1 MNVFKIENKT
11 VSVYPGMN
19 AGAPMIYLHT
29 FAGEGEQVH
38 RILTEKN
45 HTNRTL
51 VAISGL
57 DWNDDLTP
65 WPMGPIGKGD
75 AARKGLADI
84 YLGRLEELINLV
96 KKENG
101 LSPTWI
107 GIAGYSLGGL
117 FALYSGF
124 KSNTFS
130 RIASCSGSF
139 WYEGFLP
146 YCESHKLS
154 EKVDRIYLSLGDMES
169 KSKNHILAT
178 VEDNTKKI
186 FGIVKGQGRQTTLVM
201 NQGGH
206 FIDAAK
212 RMAMGI
218 AYLLG

>member
-1 MNVFKIENKT
+1 MKDNMTFRPHRFVKNGADVSPLIVLNQYQDDTDDT
-11 VSVYPGMN
+11 VKEIANITDRPFN
-19 AGAPMIYLHT
+19 L
-29 FAGEGEQVH
+29 
-38 RILTEKN
+38 L
-45 HTNRTL
+45 
-51 VAISGL
+51 AISGL

-146 YCESHKLS
+146 YCESNKLS
-154 EKVDRIYLSLGDMES
+154 EKVDRIYLSLGDKES
-169 KSKNHILAT
+169 RSKNHILAT
-178 VEDNTKKI
+178 VEENTKNI
-186 FGIVKGQGRQTTLVM
+186 FEIVKAQGKQSILVT

-206 FIDAAK
+206 FKDAAK
-212 RMAMGI
+212 RTAMGI
-218 AYLLG
+218 AYLLD

>member
-1 MNVFKIENKT
+1 MEDNSRFPSHRFVKQGEYDSPLIVLNQYQDDTDDAIKEIKSITKRPFNLLT
-11 VSVYPGMN
+11 V
-19 AGAPMIYLHT
+19 H
-29 FAGEGEQVH
+29 
-38 RILTEKN
+38 
-45 HTNRTL
+45 
-51 VAISGL
+51 GL

-75 AARKGLADI
+75 VARKGMADI
-84 YLGRLEELINLV
+84 YLSRLEELLELV
-96 KKENG
+96 QKENG
-101 LSPTWI
+101 LSPAWI

-154 EKVDRIYLSLGDMES
+154 EKVDRIYLSLGDKES
-169 KSKNHILAT
+169 RSKNHILAT

-186 FGIVKGQGRQTTLVM
+186 FDIIKGRGRQTTLVM

-212 RMAMGI
+212 RTAMGI

>member
-1 MNVFKIENKT
+1 MQEAFK
-11 VSVYPGMN
+11 
-19 AGAPMIYLHT
+19 APLYRL
-29 FAGEGEQVH
+29 AREGESTSPLIVLNQYQDDTDDTV
-38 RILTEKN
+38 REIKNLTKWPFN
-45 HTNRTL
+45 L
-51 VAISGL
+51 LAIHGL

-154 EKVDRIYLSLGDMES
+154 EKVDRIYLSLGDKES
-169 KSKNHILAT
+169 RSKNHILAT

-186 FGIVKGQGRQTTLVM
+186 FGIIKDQGRQTTLVM
-201 NQGGH
+201 NRGGH

-212 RMAMGI
+212 RTAMGI
-218 AYLLG
+218 AYLLD

>member
-1 MNVFKIENKT
+1 MKDNMTFPPHRFVKNGADESPLIVLNQYQDDTDET
-11 VSVYPGMN
+11 VREIAN
-19 AGAPMIYLHT
+19 A
-29 FAGEGEQVH
+29 
-38 RILTEKN
+38 
-45 HTNRTL
+45 TNNPFNL
-51 VAISGL
+51 LAMHGL

-75 AARKGLADI
+75 VARKGLADA
-84 YLGRLEELINLV
+84 YLGKLEELIEIV
-96 KKENG
+96 KRENG
-101 LSPTWI
+101 LSPAWI

-130 RIASCSGSF
+130 RIASCSGSL

-169 KSKNHILAT
+169 KSKNRILAT
-178 VEDNTKKI
+178 VEDNTKKV
-186 FGIVKGQGRQTTLVM
+186 FGIIKDQGKQTTLVM

-206 FIDAAK
+206 FLDSAK
-212 RMAMGI
+212 RTAMGI

>member
-1 MNVFKIENKT
+1 MKDNMTFPLHRFLKNGSD
-11 VSVYPGMN
+11 VSPLIVLNQYQDDTDETIREIANITDHPFN
-19 AGAPMIYLHT
+19 L
-29 FAGEGEQVH
+29 
-38 RILTEKN
+38 L
-45 HTNRTL
+45 
-51 VAISGL
+51 AIHGL
-57 DWNDDLTP
+57 DWNNDLTP

-154 EKVDRIYLSLGDMES
+154 EKVDRIYLSLGDKES
-169 KSKNHILAT
+169 RSKNHILAT

-186 FGIVKGQGRQTTLVM
+186 FGIIKDQGRQTTLVM
-201 NQGGH
+201 NRGGH

-212 RMAMGI
+212 RTAMGI
-218 AYLLG
+218 AYLLD